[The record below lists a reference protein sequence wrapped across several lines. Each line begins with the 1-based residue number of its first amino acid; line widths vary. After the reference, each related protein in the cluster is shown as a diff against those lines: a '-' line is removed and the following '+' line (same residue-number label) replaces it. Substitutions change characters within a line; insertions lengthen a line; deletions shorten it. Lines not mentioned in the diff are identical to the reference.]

1 MGLFSKR
8 PSSVK
13 IMPGAV
19 NVDKQAN
26 TTTGA
31 VSLEAAKR
39 VLRLDDDQ
47 TLMEDGIW
55 RMTSANCAALGP
67 DGYWPG
73 YIKPKGN
80 AVGIYFNNKH
90 VGTLE
95 ARSTES
101 GKKAIKEY
109 GGKQARCVVRK
120 TASGRWNV
128 YVDMR

>member
-8 PSSVK
+8 PSSVT

-19 NVDKQAN
+19 NVDKQTKN
-26 TTTGA
+26 SKGA
-31 VSLEAAKR
+31 VSLDEAKR
-39 VLRLDDDQ
+39 ALRLDLDQ

-55 RMTSANCAALGP
+55 RMTSANCTALSG
-67 DGYWPG
+67 DDYWLAF
-73 YIKPKGN
+73 IKPKGN
-80 AVGIYFNNKH
+80 AVGIYFNNRH

-95 ARSTES
+95 ARSTDS

-120 TASGRWNV
+120 TATGRWNV